1 MGAMERVE
9 IQAERDA
16 YHVLVGQGLLG
27 QLPELLREAGIERA
41 PAVVTDTTVGPLWA
55 RTAAAA
61 LASGRLLELPAGESA
76 KRWPQVESICHWLLA
91 RGAGRGAVLLGIGGG
106 VVTDM
111 TGFAAAVHLRGV
123 RWVAVP
129 TTLLAMVDASVG
141 GKTGIN
147 LDEGKNLIGAFW
159 PPSLVVADVSTLATL
174 PPREFRAGLAEAI
187 KTAWIGDHGL
197 LGLIA
202 AAGGAYAA
210 GNAGRWVSL
219 VAGCVRVKARIVA
232 EDERES
238 GARQALNLGHTVG
251 HALEA
256 VTEYERFL
264 HGEAVAWGLRAA
276 ARLSRGRGL
285 LSPDAEGE
293 LLAALDLLEPLP
305 PIADLEP
312 DAILAHLKVDKK
324 RDATG
329 VAWVLPTDGGVV
341 LGQRVGTAELREV
354 VTGLQRRS

>member
-1 MGAMERVE
+1 MEGIEVA
-9 IQAERDA
+9 AERGV
-16 YHVLVGQGLLG
+16 YQVLVGEGLLG
-27 QLPELLREAGIERA
+27 ELPGLLRGVGLETT
-41 PAVVTDTTVGPLWA
+41 PAVVTDATVGPLWA
-55 RTAAAA
+55 RETAAA
-61 LASGRLLELPAGESA
+61 LGSGPPMELPTGESA
-76 KRWPQVESICHWLLA
+76 KRWPRVESICRWLLA
-91 RGAGRGAVLLGIGGG
+91 RGAGREAVLLGIGGG

-111 TGFAAAVHLRGV
+111 TGFAAAIHMRGI
-123 RWVAVP
+123 RWVAAP

-159 PPSLVVADVSTLATL
+159 PPSLVVADVGTLATL
-174 PPREFRAGLAEAI
+174 AQRELRAGLAEAI

-202 AAGGAYAA
+202 SLGGTYAT
-210 GNAGRWVSL
+210 GNADRWVSL

-256 VTEYERFL
+256 VTGYERFL

-276 ARLSRGRGL
+276 VRLSRARGL
-285 LSPDAEGE
+285 LSREAEME
-293 LLAALDLLEPLP
+293 LLGALDLLEPLP
-305 PIADLEP
+305 PLADLEP
-312 DAILAHLKVDKK
+312 DAILAHLVVDKK
-324 RDATG
+324 RDAAG
-329 VAWVLPTDGGVV
+329 VAWVLPTDEGVV
-341 LGQRVGTAELREV
+341 VGQRIGTAELRKV
-354 VTGLQRRS
+354 LGNLRGAG